1 MKLSGQKQ
9 THFKVTLLPF
19 ETSVEVA
26 AGTNLLEAIRTANLP
41 LKATCGGQGT
51 CGDCVV
57 RTVRG
62 GCRRKSSAALADRL
76 FAQGFSLAC
85 LTEIIDDL
93 VVELP
98 QFEELALEKVVDS
111 KIFDEQRHRLSGV
124 FEVNPPLKKIE
135 VSLPPPSLEASSG
148 DLRRLERE
156 LQQRYPGL
164 QLDCEYSALKK
175 LAQAARQDQGKIWII
190 LFKKGDA
197 GTILDVGPQST
208 PKNICGIACD
218 IGTST
223 VALHL
228 VDLETGK
235 ILGTASS
242 SNQQLKCGED
252 VISRI
257 DYAQR
262 PGHREELHDLILR
275 TINHLIGKVT
285 NAAGILPLDIYYASV
300 AGNTTMIHLF
310 LNLDPRFIREEP
322 YVPTFNQ
329 VPEILAQEIS
339 LSLNPEGRVSC
350 SPVVGSYVGG
360 DITAGLLATPLLH
373 DSEKISLFIDAGTN
387 GEIVVGNKE
396 WLMTCACSAGPAFE
410 GGGIRCG
417 MSASEGAIEKIE
429 IKEQGQ
435 IQYFIIN
442 GAKPKGLCGSALVD
456 LLAELFIQGII
467 DRYGKFKQR
476 SAGGPI
482 VKDESGLA
490 FRIIQ
495 AENTFWGHDLLIS
508 ESDIANLIRTK
519 GAVFSACSTLLKKLG
534 LRLEQIE
541 FFYIA
546 GGFGKSLNIENA
558 IRIGL
563 LPDLERGKFYYLG
576 NTSLLG
582 AYLILLSDK
591 NKEMARTAAQKM
603 TYIELNAE
611 PKYMNEYTA
620 SLFLPH
626 TDLGLFPSV
635 QKIISSKNSK

>member
-1 MKLSGQKQ
+1 MKRSGQKQ
-9 THFKVTLLPF
+9 NRFKVILLPF
-19 ETSVEVA
+19 ETSVEVPT
-26 AGTNLLEAIRTANLP
+26 GTNLLEAIKAANLP

-57 RTVRG
+57 QVVRG
-62 GCRRKSSAALADRL
+62 DCKRKSSAALAERL

-85 LTEIIDDL
+85 LTEITENL
-93 VVELP
+93 VIELP

-111 KIFDEQRHRLSGV
+111 KFFDEQKHRISGV
-124 FEVNPPLKKIE
+124 FEVDPPLKKTDLL
-135 VSLPPPSLEASSG
+135 LPSPSLEASSS
-148 DLRRLERE
+148 DLWRLERE
-156 LQQRYPGL
+156 LQKRYPGL
-164 QLDCEYSALKK
+164 RLDCEYYALKK
-175 LAQAARQDQGKIWII
+175 LPHAARKDQGNIWAI
-190 LFKKGDA
+190 LYKRGDA

-208 PKNICGIACD
+208 QKKVCGIACD
-218 IGTST
+218 VGTST

-228 VDLETGK
+228 VELETGK

-257 DYAQR
+257 DYAQK
-262 PGHREELHDLILR
+262 PDHLEELHDLILR
-275 TINHLIGKVT
+275 TINHLIEKVT
-285 NAAGILPLDIYYASV
+285 RAAGILLSEIYYASV

-322 YVPTFNQ
+322 YVSTFNQ
-329 VPEILAQEIS
+329 VPEVLAQEIG
-339 LSLNPEGRVSC
+339 LSINPKGRISC
-350 SPVVGSYVGG
+350 SPSVGSYVGG
-360 DITAGLLATPLLH
+360 DIAAGLLATPLLR
-373 DSEKISLFIDAGTN
+373 DSDKISLFIDAGTN

-429 IKEQGQ
+429 IKENGE
-435 IQYFIIN
+435 IQYSILN

-456 LLAELFIQGII
+456 LLAELFIHGII
-467 DRYGKFKQR
+467 DRHGKFKQR
-476 SAGGPI
+476 SPRGPI

-490 FRIIQ
+490 FRIEQ
-495 AENTFWGHDLLIS
+495 AKNTHWGHDLLIT

-519 GAVFSACSTLLKKLG
+519 AAVFSACSTLLKKLG

-541 FFYIA
+541 SFYIA
-546 GGFGKSLNIENA
+546 GGFGKCLNVENA

-591 NKEMARTAAQKM
+591 NKEMAQSTAKKM

-626 TDLGLFPSV
+626 TDLRLFPSV
-635 QKIISSKNSK
+635 ENIFSSKNLK

>member
-1 MKLSGQKQ
+1 MKRPSQKQ
-9 THFKVTLLPF
+9 SNFKVTLLPF
-19 ETSVEVA
+19 ETSVEVP

-57 RTVRG
+57 QVVRG
-62 GCRRKSSAALADRL
+62 DCKRKSSAALADRL

-85 LTEIIDDL
+85 LTEITEDL

-98 QFEELALEKVVDS
+98 QFEELALEKAVDS
-111 KIFDEQRHRLSGV
+111 KFFDEHRHRISGV
-124 FEVNPPLKKIE
+124 FEVNPPLKKTGF
-135 VSLPPPSLEASSG
+135 SLPPPSLEASSS

-156 LQQRYPGL
+156 LQKRYPAL
-164 QLDCEYSALKK
+164 RLDYEYSVLKK
-175 LAQAARQDQGKIWII
+175 LAHAARKDQGKIWVI
-190 LFKKGDA
+190 LFKKRDA
-197 GTILDVGPQST
+197 GIILDVGPQST
-208 PKNICGIACD
+208 KKKVCGIACD
-218 IGTST
+218 VGTST

-228 VDLETGK
+228 VELETGK

-257 DYAQR
+257 DYAQK
-262 PGHREELHDLILR
+262 PGHLEELHDLILR
-275 TINHLIGKVT
+275 TINHLIEKVT
-285 NAAGILPLDIYYASV
+285 KAAGILPSEIYYASV

-329 VPEILAQEIS
+329 VPEVLAQEIS
-339 LSLNPEGRVSC
+339 LSINPEGRVFC
-350 SPVVGSYVGG
+350 SPAVGSYVGG
-360 DITAGLLATPLLH
+360 DITAGLLATPLLR

-417 MSASEGAIEKIE
+417 MSASDGAIEKIE
-429 IKEQGQ
+429 IEEKGQ
-435 IQYFIIN
+435 IQYSIID

-456 LLAELFIQGII
+456 LLAELFIHGII
-467 DRYGKFKQR
+467 DRYGKFRQR
-476 SAGGPI
+476 SAGGLI

-490 FRIIQ
+490 FRIEQ
-495 AENTFWGHDLLIS
+495 AENTYWGHDLLIT

-541 FFYIA
+541 SFYIA
-546 GGFGKSLNIENA
+546 GGFGKSLNVENA

-582 AYLILLSDK
+582 AYLVLLSDK
-591 NKEMARTAAQKM
+591 NKEIAQATAQKM

-626 TDLGLFPSV
+626 TDMRLFPSV
-635 QKIISSKNSK
+635 EKIFSSKNSK